1 MRFLRGHINL
11 YTKFAILFVG
21 IVAVSLTV
29 GTAWIRQSQEA
40 QVEREMLETTRVLAQ
55 EMDAVWEFMETNQ
68 SQFKLGS
75 DGTYNLYCVVAAKAV
90 SRIFTRDSDYVIHYT
105 NTTTR
110 KPDDAPDD
118 FELEALEALKSDP
131 SLEYYYGFDERDG
144 TRVFRYMEPVY
155 ITESCLECHGDPA
168 GEIDIKGYPKE
179 GMQLGDIAGV
189 ASITMP
195 TQTFD
200 TTLGENVLRESM
212 LLFLVLASGLAVIFF
227 GISRLVTRPLKKLQV
242 SMGHIEE
249 GRFDE
254 GLASLTVGNNPG
266 ERDEIADL
274 TKHFRSMACQLK
286 SLCEN
291 LSTQVSE
298 RTAQLKEANDI
309 LEEQRA
315 HLEQNNRKLLED
327 NRYKTDFLSIMSH
340 ELRTPLTS
348 VLAFVDVLAN
358 TYEPRDANEKKI
370 VDEIASNTQVILS
383 IVNNILEAARMEAGK
398 QTLNLD
404 EVDLFDLV
412 PMVKEQTLAL
422 AEKKGIE
429 MTVSL
434 DRTMPVIS
442 ADEEKLRRILE
453 NLVSNAIKFTGEGGS
468 VRISALHDAERG
480 MAVLRVEDNGQG
492 ISPEDLEHVF
502 DSFIQG
508 TSQGSHIGGG
518 SGLGLSVV
526 KQLAELHGGWVE
538 VDSREGVGS
547 AFSVWVPTRA
557 GEGGNSGED
566 GGWDGGNG
574 GEGGEDGGNGEG
586 EGDAE

>member
-254 GLASLTVGNNPG
+254 GLASLTVGNNP
-266 ERDEIADL
+266 
-274 TKHFRSMACQLK
+274 
-286 SLCEN
+286 
-291 LSTQVSE
+291 
-298 RTAQLKEANDI
+298 
-309 LEEQRA
+309 
-315 HLEQNNRKLLED
+315 
-327 NRYKTDFLSIMSH
+327 
-340 ELRTPLTS
+340 
-348 VLAFVDVLAN
+348 
-358 TYEPRDANEKKI
+358 
-370 VDEIASNTQVILS
+370 AS
-383 IVNNILEAARMEAGK
+383 A
-398 QTLNLD
+398 
-404 EVDLFDLV
+404 
-412 PMVKEQTLAL
+412 
-422 AEKKGIE
+422 
-429 MTVSL
+429 
-434 DRTMPVIS
+434 
-442 ADEEKLRRILE
+442 
-453 NLVSNAIKFTGEGGS
+453 
-468 VRISALHDAERG
+468 
-480 MAVLRVEDNGQG
+480 
-492 ISPEDLEHVF
+492 
-502 DSFIQG
+502 
-508 TSQGSHIGGG
+508 
-518 SGLGLSVV
+518 
-526 KQLAELHGGWVE
+526 
-538 VDSREGVGS
+538 
-547 AFSVWVPTRA
+547 TR
-557 GEGGNSGED
+557 
-566 GGWDGGNG
+566 
-574 GEGGEDGGNGEG
+574 
-586 EGDAE
+586 

>member
-315 HLEQNNRKLLED
+315 HLEQNNRK
-327 NRYKTDFLSIMSH
+327 
-340 ELRTPLTS
+340 RTS
-348 VLAFVDVLAN
+348 
-358 TYEPRDANEKKI
+358 
-370 VDEIASNTQVILS
+370 
-383 IVNNILEAARMEAGK
+383 
-398 QTLNLD
+398 
-404 EVDLFDLV
+404 
-412 PMVKEQTLAL
+412 
-422 AEKKGIE
+422 
-429 MTVSL
+429 
-434 DRTMPVIS
+434 
-442 ADEEKLRRILE
+442 
-453 NLVSNAIKFTGEGGS
+453 
-468 VRISALHDAERG
+468 
-480 MAVLRVEDNGQG
+480 
-492 ISPEDLEHVF
+492 SP
-502 DSFIQG
+502 S
-508 TSQGSHIGGG
+508 
-518 SGLGLSVV
+518 
-526 KQLAELHGGWVE
+526 
-538 VDSREGVGS
+538 
-547 AFSVWVPTRA
+547 
-557 GEGGNSGED
+557 
-566 GGWDGGNG
+566 
-574 GEGGEDGGNGEG
+574 
-586 EGDAE
+586 